1 MNNMSPVV
9 GPIFNI
15 HPQFAQA
22 LLSRGVPLQQIN
34 RRRSEPRRWELREVG
49 LLPPHTHAREIARR
63 QGQLKRIAAKQRII
77 DETHRRR
84 LGFVTPSS
92 IRRKLRTE
100 AHVYL

>member
-34 RRRSEPRRWELREVG
+34 RRRAAPTRWELREVG
-49 LLPPHTHAREIARR
+49 LLPPHTHAREKARR
-63 QGQLKRIAAKQRII
+63 KAQLNRLAGKQRAAKEIMRF
-77 DETHRRR
+77 D
-84 LGFVTPSS
+84 GWPTPSA
-92 IRRKLRTE
+92 IRRKLRE
-100 AHVYL
+100 SPHVYL